1 MEEESSSDDILAAPR
16 GELVLNCNMEMT
28 GKDAFKKRLP
38 L

>member
-16 GELVLNCNMEMT
+16 RELVLYSDMEMT
-28 GKDAFKKRLP
+28 GKDAFKQRLP